1 MNKNRLLQKEE
12 CVIRNSFWNRYIDL
26 VKNMVIPYQWD
37 ILNDRREDAEPS
49 HAIDNLR
56 IAGGKM
62 KGHFY
67 GQVFQ
72 DSDVYKWLEAVGNM
86 SDQKVLELTGCT
98 VEEMLY
104 LINKDTP
111 VIGVRNGA
119 SAIILTGY
127 DESHVTYVDSE
138 NGESKTVTQE
148 EMDQIM
154 QSSGNAYVGYLK
166 KVEE

>member
-1 MNKNRLLQKEE
+1 
-12 CVIRNSFWNRYIDL
+12 
-26 VKNMVIPYQWD
+26 
-37 ILNDRREDAEPS
+37 
-49 HAIDNLR
+49 
-56 IAGGKM
+56 
-62 KGHFY
+62 
-67 GQVFQ
+67 
-72 DSDVYKWLEAVGNM
+72 M

-104 LINKDTP
+104 LINKDIP

-138 NGESKTVTQE
+138 RKTVTQE

-166 KVEE
+166 KAEE

>member
-1 MNKNRLLQKEE
+1 MYMELDSSRVSTKQHEKPSAKADSVSGV
-12 CVIRNSFWNRYIDL
+12 VIDAKGQYVWERGNRYLVYDL
-26 VKNMVIPYQWD
+26 STSQASAVSELQNALASGTSV
-37 ILNDRREDAEPS
+37 
-49 HAIDNLR
+49 
-56 IAGGKM
+56 
-62 KGHFY
+62 
-67 GQVFQ
+67 
-72 DSDVYKWLEAVGNM
+72 LEAAGNM

-166 KVEE
+166 KAEE

>member
-1 MNKNRLLQKEE
+1 MTQKDSTVYDLSTSQASAVSELQ
-12 CVIRNSFWNRYIDL
+12 NALASGTS
-26 VKNMVIPYQWD
+26 
-37 ILNDRREDAEPS
+37 A
-49 HAIDNLR
+49 
-56 IAGGKM
+56 
-62 KGHFY
+62 
-67 GQVFQ
+67 
-72 DSDVYKWLEAVGNM
+72 LEAAGNM

-166 KVEE
+166 KAEE

>member
-1 MNKNRLLQKEE
+1 
-12 CVIRNSFWNRYIDL
+12 
-26 VKNMVIPYQWD
+26 
-37 ILNDRREDAEPS
+37 
-49 HAIDNLR
+49 
-56 IAGGKM
+56 
-62 KGHFY
+62 
-67 GQVFQ
+67 
-72 DSDVYKWLEAVGNM
+72 M

-111 VIGVRNGA
+111 VIGVRIGA

-166 KVEE
+166 KAEELYKFLLSVIVIAGEIFCSELNCRME

>member
-1 MNKNRLLQKEE
+1 MQDGGYNLGMNKNRLLQKEE

-72 DSDVYKWLEAVGNM
+72 DSDVYKWLEAVGNILM
-86 SDQKVLELTGCT
+86 LEG
-98 VEEMLY
+98 
-104 LINKDTP
+104 
-111 VIGVRNGA
+111 
-119 SAIILTGY
+119 S
-127 DESHVTYVDSE
+127 
-138 NGESKTVTQE
+138 
-148 EMDQIM
+148 
-154 QSSGNAYVGYLK
+154 
-166 KVEE
+166 

>member
-1 MNKNRLLQKEE
+1 M
-12 CVIRNSFWNRYIDL
+12 CIR
-26 VKNMVIPYQWD
+26 
-37 ILNDRREDAEPS
+37 DR
-49 HAIDNLR
+49 
-56 IAGGKM
+56 
-62 KGHFY
+62 
-67 GQVFQ
+67 
-72 DSDVYKWLEAVGNM
+72 
-86 SDQKVLELTGCT
+86 
-98 VEEMLY
+98 
-104 LINKDTP
+104 INKDTP

-166 KVEE
+166 KAEE